1 MTAVWLTAAGQRTDL
16 ADSNR
21 CEAEVRRARTRVSNG
36 SRGAVRRLDRLG
48 RKADV
53 EVTRPTPDVRLLRQP
68 ARSIGDRAGSL
79 PAELSIDWK
88 TRLEGDGD
96 DLLHRNRRIAAVGLD
111 LRRGRQGRGVS

>member
-53 EVTRPTPDVRLLRQP
+53 EVTRPAPDVRLLRQP
-68 ARSIGDRAGSL
+68 ANSSRSALRFTAVVDQCSPAGFGWPRSYE
-79 PAELSIDWK
+79 ASSE
-88 TRLEGDGD
+88 
-96 DLLHRNRRIAAVGLD
+96 A
-111 LRRGRQGRGVS
+111 

>member
-53 EVTRPTPDVRLLRQP
+53 
-68 ARSIGDRAGSL
+68 
-79 PAELSIDWK
+79 
-88 TRLEGDGD
+88 
-96 DLLHRNRRIAAVGLD
+96 
-111 LRRGRQGRGVS
+111 